1 MKRLRGAYF
10 KENVEILKTL
20 QNKERM
26 NEWLK
31 KKKNKLSSIV
41 TVLDLKIKINLPPH
55 WLSLNLNGLR
65 LNNTT
70 TIVVFLFPLT
80 LYSTSQIL
88 HFLICLI
95 LN

>member
-26 NEWLK
+26 NERLK

-55 WLSLNLNGLR
+55 
-65 LNNTT
+65 
-70 TIVVFLFPLT
+70 
-80 LYSTSQIL
+80 
-88 HFLICLI
+88 
-95 LN
+95 